1 MSKLK
6 EHLALSE
13 RLLARA
19 EEVTNAL
26 HRDALTT
33 AAHIIQTGGR
43 VPHEIVNIVEAA
55 LGFTQNK
62 YGK

>member
-33 AAHIIQTGGR
+33 AAHIIQTGA
-43 VPHEIVNIVEAA
+43 VCPM
-55 LGFTQNK
+55 K
-62 YGK
+62 S